1 MTGILCCVAA
11 LLTGRF
17 IFRRLYDKNIGHSVV
32 RYYTAGAFCISYIFT
47 FAMFVFPA
55 LFFGFGFGGGP
66 DKGFEDSLM
75 SSLAVFV
82 AWAFVFTVFGF
93 GFGKL
98 KEKFAEDRKS
108 N

>member
-1 MTGILCCVAA
+1 MAVLLCWVTA

-17 IFRRLYDKNIGHSVV
+17 IFRRLYDKNRGHSIT

-55 LFFGFGFGGGP
+55 LFFGSGFGGGP
-66 DKGFEDSLM
+66 DKGVEGNLM

-82 AWAFVFTVFGF
+82 AWALVFTAFGF

-98 KEKFAEDRKS
+98 KEKFSEDRKS

>member
-1 MTGILCCVAA
+1 MTVILCWVAA

-17 IFRRLYDKNIGHSVV
+17 IFRRLYDKNKGHSVV
-32 RYYTAGAFCISYIFT
+32 RYYTAGAFCISYILT

-55 LFFGFGFGGGP
+55 LFFGSGSSGGV
-66 DKGFEDSLM
+66 EDSLM

-82 AWAFVFTVFGF
+82 AWALVFTAFGF

-98 KEKFAEDRKS
+98 KEKFGEDRKS